1 LTKPKA
7 GDIIQCTWYGK
18 PEYYFILETS
28 EHDLIM
34 EAWNI
39 EHKYRCGIDLDDFH
53 SCVIL
58 SGHTKKKLV

>member
-1 LTKPKA
+1 LTKPKV
-7 GDIIQCTWYGK
+7 GDIIECSWYGQLD
-18 PEYYFILETS
+18 YFFILETS

-39 EHKYRCGIDLDDFH
+39 EGMYRCGIDLKDFH

-58 SGHTKKKLV
+58 SRHTKKKLL